1 MKLEDLFV
9 SYEGVDP
16 VEFKKEEINTFHAPY
31 LNIDRARKVVAAEDS
46 VDNPDNSHW
55 IVGTSSGDW
64 KVEDSNTE
72 KPKQEQSSKW
82 VNPYANTDRSEWIQA
97 MTDAYRSLG
106 LNNNAIKNLIAKN
119 ALESGWGKYAQG
131 DFNYGNITHNKY
143 WKGKTVKGKDND
155 ADGKQIDQVYR
166 AYSTLADFVK
176 DEKQFLEDNYDFN
189 PNDDFDTFMNKLQ
202 GGNRSG
208 RRYATATDYI
218 DRVRRVYNGL

>member
-16 VEFKKEEINTFHAPY
+16 VEFKKEEINTFYTPY
-31 LNIDRARKVVAAEDS
+31 LNIDRARKVVAAEDP
-46 VDNPDNSHW
+46 VDNSHW
-55 IVGTSSGDW
+55 IVDTSSGDW
-64 KVEDSNTE
+64 KVEDSKTE
-72 KPKQEQSSKW
+72 KPKQEQSGNW
-82 VNPYANTDRSEWIQA
+82 VNPYANTDKSEWIQA
-97 MTDAYRSLG
+97 MTDAYRALG

-189 PNDDFDTFMNKLQ
+189 PNDDFETFMNKLQ

-208 RRYATATDYI
+208 RRYAAATDYI